1 MTLLL
6 ERPATGTRPL
16 PVAPPALL
24 GMPGIPDLS
33 LIAASPDLRGLR
45 RRGLL
50 TGGLGVAGALLLGAC
65 GDGETTPDAAAQE
78 PGERTVQ
85 TDKGE
90 VTVPAEPS
98 RVVCADY
105 FGAFAVVD
113 LGLVPVGVSGGGYDT
128 TGQTYAPKL
137 ADVPIVGDWTE
148 PDVEKISGAEPDL
161 ILRTI
166 DTPDELYEQLSR
178 IAPTVVI
185 SFQQLSLLEVTSRI
199 GDVLGRVPQADEL
212 LTRYRDR
219 TAEIQQT
226 HQAVL
231 DEYTFTFVQVASDT
245 TFWTLGPKWT
255 DTTVLVDSGLR
266 LAEPAASQPEP
277 TQEYSFEQIGVLES
291 TGVLLVPSGPDGVT
305 PAPDNVALTD
315 TALWQQLP
323 AVQAGQVYPILSGAA
338 SLGTGLELV
347 ERIDV
352 VLTELATAS

>member
-6 ERPATGTRPL
+6 ERPTARAGSTPT
-16 PVAPPALL
+16 VV
-24 GMPGIPDLS
+24 PGLPDLARF
-33 LIAASPDLRGLR
+33 LTPMGAAGLR

-65 GDGETTPDAAAQE
+65 GDDGGAPAADGGA
-78 PGERTVQ
+78 GERTVQ

-90 VTVPAEPS
+90 VTVPANPS

-113 LGLVPVGVSGGGYDT
+113 LGLVPVGVSGGGYET
-128 TGQTYAPKL
+128 TGDTYAPKL
-137 ADVPIVGDWTE
+137 AEVPVVGDWTE

-166 DTPDELYEQLSR
+166 DTPDELYEQLSK

-185 SFQQLSLLEVTSRI
+185 SFQQLTLLEVASRI
-199 GDVLGRVPQADEL
+199 GDVLGRTTQADDL

-219 TAEIQQT
+219 TGEIKQK

-231 DEYTFTFVQVASDT
+231 DEYSFTFVQVASDT
-245 TFWTLGPKWT
+245 TFWTLGPAWT

-266 LAEPAASQPEP
+266 LAEPAASQPDP
-277 TQEYSFEQIGVLES
+277 TQEYSFEQIGVLEQ
-291 TGVLLVPSGPDGVT
+291 TGVLLVPSDADGTT

-315 TALWQQLP
+315 SALWQQLP
-323 AVQAGQVYPILSGAA
+323 AVQAGRVYPILSGAA

-352 VLTELATAS
+352 VLTELTTTS